1 MILSIIIPIY
11 NVENYLEDCL
21 NSILLQN
28 KINFNNLEIILINDG
43 STDESGHI
51 AKIFEQKYPSLFK
64 YFYKSNGGLSDAR
77 NYGIKKAT
85 GDFLMF
91 VDSDD
96 KLNKDILYKFFDIV
110 NNQDVD
116 LVVFNYS
123 IYNEKTIL
131 NKQIKNKKTGYLNK
145 KEYLLMPPCAW
156 NKIIKSEI
164 MKKNFLEFPIGK
176 WYEDRGL
183 TGSYVKYV
191 EKIYYLDDIG
201 YLYRSRDGS
210 ITNQNIYN
218 TKMLD
223 IFPIMDIVYDE
234 LKVTDYISELEYIFI
249 DNLIVNFAIS
259 FLPYNQEKE
268 IYKAIDIVNKKF
280 PNWRK
285 NQYLKQKN
293 AKYRILCN
301 LLYLKKI
308 KLVKYV
314 ILRRLK

>member
-1 MILSIIIPIY
+1 
-11 NVENYLEDCL
+11 
-21 NSILLQN
+21 
-28 KINFNNLEIILINDG
+28 
-43 STDESGHI
+43 
-51 AKIFEQKYPSLFK
+51 
-64 YFYKSNGGLSDAR
+64 
-77 NYGIKKAT
+77 
-85 GDFLMF
+85 MF

-268 IYKAIDIVNKKF
+268 VYKAIDIVNKKF

-293 AKYRILCN
+293 TKYRILCN